1 MIVQIQSAD
10 SNRET
15 PEWALIELNGEL
27 VPPTDVPKEQT
38 DKDDDN
44 LVESDRMEL
53 GSLKFTPEGTP
64 IIIVGSHELKGEVV
78 TLKEPFCVMNK
89 KRKRDENV
97 EYTVVGVV
105 TKKLLFTNYPKTI
118 MR

>member
-53 GSLKFTPEGTP
+53 GSLKFTPEVSASMLNGDF
-64 IIIVGSHELKGEVV
+64 VV
-78 TLKEPFCVMNK
+78 TPSFMKATHVVLGNANHYC
-89 KRKRDENV
+89 RKS
-97 EYTVVGVV
+97 
-105 TKKLLFTNYPKTI
+105 
-118 MR
+118 